1 MSVRAHSSLLAS
13 VLLTALGL
21 CPSTAA
27 AQSAGVA
34 AAPLPGLSGVVVAD
48 DGTPVGTAVVTVV
61 GAVTTLA
68 VTDADGAFSIG
79 SLPPGPYFVRV
90 HRQGFQ
96 TGQGEWLTLAA
107 AATATTR
114 LTLARDA
121 SATGS
126 GTALA
131 TASVLGD
138 TEGTGIATAMTGA
151 ERSESWL
158 AWHLRRLKRTVLK
171 DEGVGAVTRVAR
183 DDGFSPADPFEY
195 LGRVLGTSAR
205 AATAFLGDVSLDGQ
219 VDLLTTGA
227 LGAPVDILQGDQARG
242 VAFFSVGADAGPG
255 TWNVRAAVNQG
266 ELDSWTLAASYAG
279 RIGDAHR
286 YESGMAYSLQRYQG
300 ATLAA
305 LAAIPENDRHVGSM
319 FLQDDWALTPAF
331 TLSYGGAVARYDY
344 LDQQALLSGRVT
356 ASYAPAPTWR
366 AYASVSREAVA
377 PGAQEFVAPARAQ
390 WLPPQR
396 TFSPLDADR
405 FAVGQV
411 AQYAAGMERQ
421 VKGSRVGLRAFQQRV
436 QNQLVTLFE
445 GAGIMAPV
453 GAGHYLIGS
462 AGDVDL
468 SGVTVSMSHLL
479 WDGVRASVD
488 YTVATTEWQRTM
500 PIRPVLAGAGAP
512 HATRS
517 AASVP
522 AQIHDV
528 VSTVEAAVPL
538 TATRVYAV
546 YRLNNAFVTA
556 SGDGA
561 SRLADGRFELQV
573 NQALPFLKF
582 TKAQWEM
589 LVAIRNMFYEQAA
602 TVSLLDEAL
611 VVGAPKR
618 VVGGLTVRF

>member
-13 VLLTALGL
+13 VLLIALIL
-21 CPSTAA
+21 CPSPAL
-27 AQSAGVA
+27 AQAHGDALPSA
-34 AAPLPGLSGVVVAD
+34 GLSGVVVAD

-61 GAVTTLA
+61 GVRTTLA
-68 VTDADGAFSIG
+68 VTDADGTFTVA
-79 SLPPGPYFVRV
+79 SLMPGPYLVRA
-90 HRQGFQ
+90 HRQGFY
-96 TGQGEWLTLAA
+96 TGQGQWLTVTPEASVTVRLA
-107 AATATTR
+107 
-114 LTLARDA
+114 LVRDA
-121 SATGS
+121 SATES
-126 GTALA
+126 VTALA
-131 TASVLGD
+131 TASVIGEAD
-138 TEGTGIATAMTGA
+138 AAAIGTVMTGA

-158 AWHLRRLKRTVLK
+158 AWHLRRLKRTILK
-171 DEGVGAVTRVAR
+171 DEGVGAVTRGVR

-195 LGRVLGTSAR
+195 LARVLGTSAR
-205 AATAFLGDVSLDGQ
+205 AATALLGDMSLDGQ

-227 LGAPVDILQGDQARG
+227 FDAPVDLLQSNQSRG

-286 YESGMAYSLQRYQG
+286 YQSGMVYSLQRYQG
-300 ATLAA
+300 ASLAA
-305 LAAIPENDRHVGSM
+305 LAAIPENDRHVGAV
-319 FLQDDWALTPAF
+319 FLQDDWALTPTL

-344 LDQQALLSGRVT
+344 LDQQALVSGRVM
-356 ASYAPAPTWR
+356 ASYAPAATWR

-377 PGAQEFVAPARAQ
+377 PGGQEFVAPARAQ

-396 TFSPLDADR
+396 TFSPFNGDR
-405 FAVGQV
+405 LSVGQV
-411 AQYAAGMERQ
+411 DQYAGGVERQ
-421 VKGSRVGLRAFQQRV
+421 VSESRVGLRAFQQRV

-445 GAGIMAPV
+445 GAGTMTPV
-453 GAGHYLIGS
+453 GTGHYLIGS

-488 YTVATTEWQRTM
+488 YTVATTEWQRLVPM
-500 PIRPVLAGAGAP
+500 RPVLAGAGAP

-517 AASVP
+517 ATSVP
-522 AQIHDV
+522 TQIHDV
-528 VSTVEAAVPL
+528 VSTVEAAVPV
-538 TATRVYAV
+538 TATRVFAV
-546 YRLNNAFVTA
+546 YRLSNAFVTA
-556 SGDGA
+556 GGGGA
-561 SRLADGRFELQV
+561 SRLSDGRFELQV
-573 NQALPFLKF
+573 NQSLPFMNF
-582 TKAQWEM
+582 TKARWEM
-589 LVAIRNMFYEQAA
+589 LVAVRNMFYEQAA